1 MNRKR
6 GGRSRG
12 CFLLSVVMLAMIFAE
27 NVNAGAP
34 EMPSGLFEEEETA
47 PETSPE
53 SPGAEE
59 TVRESP
65 RVTPGVEETVRE
77 TASALPEEE
86 ELTAQT
92 EEILAGMTLEE
103 KICQLFVITPEALTG
118 SDSVTAAGERTRE
131 AIHATP
137 VAGLVYFN
145 ENLEEA
151 GQIWEML
158 ANTQKFSL
166 ERMGLPMLLAVD
178 EEGGSVRRINGRGI
192 TPDEEI
198 PPMCEVQDP
207 AYAYEIGCK
216 IGAYLSD
223 LGFNVDFAPVADV
236 LTNPENAV
244 VRERSFGSDPDQVA
258 ALVASVVRGLRENGI
273 AATLKHFPGHG
284 STSED
289 SHAEYAC
296 SYQTEEELFRSDLV
310 PFLAGVREGAEL
322 IMAGHISLPNLT
334 GDLIPASLNRLV
346 LTSILR
352 EKMHYD
358 GIVITDA
365 LNMGAIT
372 EHYDSADAAV
382 MAVQAGCDLL
392 LMPADFHAARSGI
405 RSAVENGVI
414 SEERIDESVRRVI
427 TLRLGM

>member
-1 MNRKR
+1 
-6 GGRSRG
+6 
-12 CFLLSVVMLAMIFAE
+12 
-27 NVNAGAP
+27 
-34 EMPSGLFEEEETA
+34 
-47 PETSPE
+47 
-53 SPGAEE
+53 
-59 TVRESP
+59 
-65 RVTPGVEETVRE
+65 
-77 TASALPEEE
+77 
-86 ELTAQT
+86 
-92 EEILAGMTLEE
+92 
-103 KICQLFVITPEALTG
+103 
-118 SDSVTAAGERTRE
+118 VTAAGERTRE

-145 ENLEEA
+145 ENLKEA
-151 GQIWEML
+151 GQIREML
-158 ANTQKFSL
+158 ANTQEYSL
-166 ERMGLPMLLAVD
+166 ERTGLPMLLALD
-178 EEGGSVRRINGRGI
+178 EEGGPVRRINGRGI

-236 LTNPENAV
+236 LTNPDNTV

-258 ALVASVVRGLRENGI
+258 TLVASVVKGLRENGI

-310 PFLAGVREGAEL
+310 PFLAGIREGAEL
-322 IMAGHISLPNLT
+322 IMAGHISLPNVT